1 MEVGFILRSPAQDFI
16 RGTALKED
24 HETERY
30 IFRTQGVC
38 PPEIH
43 FRIQEG
49 VLKEVRFVGGG
60 CPGNAQLVSRFLQE
74 QRIDEVLE
82 LLQEIDCRN
91 GTSCPDQLAKAL
103 IAAKDGVLEPARS
116 FRIYADPE
124 PRSRIGLIG
133 DLNGRRDILNSVIH
147 HMRGEDVE
155 IIYCLGNLTGNSLYN
170 EDLLALSRKEEI
182 LAIQGELDSQYAQ
195 QEEPNHYPPLD
206 FKERD
211 YLVRLPHVLSFQIG
225 EKRAMAFFGQYIQNL
240 AGYSDFE
247 PFALE
252 MNMVCNLTQFLQDET
267 VFPALEAMVPQFEAQ
282 IVLFSQIR
290 KWGQWTMGGIE
301 FISVGPAL
309 SDNALAWGLMEAT
322 DGGIRFRVIR
332 AGLDGER

>member
-1 MEVGFILRSPAQDFI
+1 
-16 RGTALKED
+16 
-24 HETERY
+24 
-30 IFRTQGVC
+30 
-38 PPEIH
+38 
-43 FRIQEG
+43 
-49 VLKEVRFVGGG
+49 
-60 CPGNAQLVSRFLQE
+60 
-74 QRIDEVLE
+74 
-82 LLQEIDCRN
+82 
-91 GTSCPDQLAKAL
+91 
-103 IAAKDGVLEPARS
+103 
-116 FRIYADPE
+116 
-124 PRSRIGLIG
+124 
-133 DLNGRRDILNSVIH
+133 
-147 HMRGEDVE
+147 
-155 IIYCLGNLTGNSLYN
+155 
-170 EDLLALSRKEEI
+170 
-182 LAIQGELDSQYAQ
+182 
-195 QEEPNHYPPLD
+195 
-206 FKERD
+206 
-211 YLVRLPHVLSFQIG
+211 
-225 EKRAMAFFGQYIQNL
+225 MAFFGQYIQNL